1 MDITSLDS
9 TYKMNEIKVFRD
21 RIICVCV
28 FARARVCVSA
38 LSQKVTSTLTSAF
51 KCNIKT
57 PEVESEG
64 ISQLFCQ
71 SRRAPFLPTFLIQTV
86 HYNQGLANVF
96 EGACPHSLQ
105 IAKQLF
111 LVSMGI
117 SKCKIKFWSST

>member
-1 MDITSLDS
+1 MCL
-9 TYKMNEIKVFRD
+9 
-21 RIICVCV
+21 CV

-38 LSQKVTSTLTSAF
+38 LSQKITSTLMSAF

-71 SRRAPFLPTFLIQTV
+71 SRRVPFLPTFLIETV
-86 HYNQGLANVF
+86 HSNRGLANVF
-96 EGACPHSLQ
+96 EGACPNSLQ